1 MEGEGATVNRLQHAP
16 PTHHQD
22 NACRGREGRKAGKR
36 EGKGG
41 GEEGEE
47 GKGKGRVEGREI
59 WGEEKNG
66 RNWRGGRGVWQG
78 GRGRV

>member
-1 MEGEGATVNRLQHAP
+1 MLGEGDGEGATVNRLQHAP

-47 GKGKGRVEGREI
+47 GKGKGRV
-59 WGEEKNG
+59 GERSEK
-66 RNWRGGRGVWQG
+66 RVWV
-78 GRGRV
+78 RVG